1 MQENSSSTKPRVRV
15 AIIGSRGFNDPRLV
29 ASTMNSVLE
38 KYEVTEVV
46 SGGAHGAD
54 TLGEQWA
61 KAHGIPTRVFLAD
74 WNRFGKSAGIR
85 RNHDIIAGCD
95 LCVAFWDGASR
106 GTAHSLG
113 LARDAGKRIL
123 VVRYN
128 A

>member
-38 KYEVTEVV
+38 KFEVTEVV
-46 SGGAHGAD
+46 SGGARGAD

-74 WNRFGKSAGIR
+74 WDRFGKSAGFR

-113 LARDAGKRIL
+113 LAREAGKRIL